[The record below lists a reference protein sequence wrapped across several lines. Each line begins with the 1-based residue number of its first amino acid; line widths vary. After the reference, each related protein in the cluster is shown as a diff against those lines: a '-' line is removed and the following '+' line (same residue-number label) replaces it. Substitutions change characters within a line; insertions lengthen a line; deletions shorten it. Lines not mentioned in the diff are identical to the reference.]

1 MVVGLVGGVGVQHHI
16 PLERDITV
24 ADGGSTARDGAAA
37 AQSGKAAAIAG
48 NDHR

>member
-16 PLERDITV
+16 PLERDV
-24 ADGGSTARDGAAA
+24 AEADGGSTTRDGAAT
-37 AQSGKAAAIAG
+37 AQGSQAAAIAG